1 MRPWPRVAVAA
12 DRAGAGGQGDGLA
25 GGTCLARGYLNLSEL
40 VRKNESTD
48 LAYEA
53 PHSEQAHVQ
62 AQSDEKK
69 TPE

>member
-1 MRPWPRVAVAA
+1 
-12 DRAGAGGQGDGLA
+12 
-25 GGTCLARGYLNLSEL
+25 LARGYLNLSEL

-48 LAYEA
+48 
-53 PHSEQAHVQ
+53 QALVQ